1 MRCFGFEH
9 VSKNDSQCFSMGLF
23 LIKTQEITM
32 NQHSVMD
39 KHSQI
44 ISGLSLELDKIDDSS
59 DKILEQLELAI
70 VHCKNAL
77 EKMRELVF
85 QEGFPDQKSE
95 IYFFKKLKPE
105 VYSKLLYYMEV
116 FDIQSKL
123 PNYGQQLL
131 VQYYQ
136 KRMNKILDLIQEY
149 HAEVQYFQCGF
160 CHFDKNYFTRDNSE
174 IPIPKRNEYYLTDE
188 IFHTWHDHT
197 FSEIIASQMLIDY
210 VQKEIYKLEGLE
222 TDRKLYIKSKSKW
235 TGKKIFLIE
244 LAYGI
249 HHTDMVND
257 GNSEIKD
264 IIEGFEQMFD
274 IDLKEYSRSF
284 IEIKR
289 RKIDRTK
296 FLNLMKSKL
305 EDRMNESDL

>member
-1 MRCFGFEH
+1 MNKH
-9 VSKNDSQCFSMGLF
+9 SV
-23 LIKTQEITM
+23 M

-44 ISGLSLELDKIDDSS
+44 ISDLSMKLCKIEDSFDKT
-59 DKILEQLELAI
+59 LEQLEYAI

-77 EKMRELVF
+77 ENMRELVF
-85 QEGFPDQKSE
+85 QEDFPDQECE
-95 IYFFKKLKPE
+95 IHFFKKMKPE

-123 PNYGQQLL
+123 PIYGPPILI
-131 VQYYQ
+131 QYYQ
-136 KRMNKILDLIQEY
+136 NRLNKILDFIQEY
-149 HAEVQYFQCGF
+149 QAEVQYFQCGF
-160 CHFDKNYFTRDNSE
+160 SHFDKNYFTRNNSD

-188 IFHTWHDHT
+188 KFHTWHDHT
-197 FSEIIASQMLIDY
+197 FSKIIASQMLIDY
-210 VQKEIYKLEGLE
+210 IQKEICKLEGFR
-222 TDRKLYIKSKSKW
+222 TGSKLNIKSKSKW
-235 TGKKIFLIE
+235 TGKKVFLIE

-249 HHTDMVND
+249 YHTDMVND

-305 EDRMNESDL
+305 EDKMDESDL